1 MRGPGPA
8 DHPEAAPSPSQ
19 RETMDFSVNSQLTDL
34 AARTRA
40 FVEQQIIPFE
50 RDPRW
55 GAHGPS
61 EDLRQEMNAL
71 AKQAGLFAPHAPQE
85 YGGLGL
91 GHLDRSFVFEQAGYS
106 LLGPSALHCGAP
118 DEGNVHLLEVVAN
131 DQQRRDYLEPLCRG
145 ERSCFAMTEPGG
157 AGADPMMM
165 QTTATKTADGYVIN
179 GRKWLITGARNAA
192 MMIIMAKAE
201 GGEAEGAT
209 LFLTRLPREGI
220 VIERDMNT
228 MDSSFAGGH
237 SVIRFDNLVLQDSDI
252 LGAPGEGFKYAQVR
266 LAPARLTHCMRWLG
280 SAQRAHDTAA
290 RYAASRMAFGKILG
304 EHEGVG
310 FMLADNEMEM
320 RSARLSL
327 QQAAWVLDQGER
339 GTTESSM
346 AKVQCSETI
355 WNVVDRSVQILGGAG
370 ITDETPVERI
380 FREVRGFRIY
390 DGPSEVHRWSL
401 ARKALKKAG
410 RNAP

>member
-1 MRGPGPA
+1 
-8 DHPEAAPSPSQ
+8 
-19 RETMDFSVNSQLTDL
+19 MDFSVPQRLRDL
-34 AARTRA
+34 AARTRS
-40 FVEQQIIPFE
+40 FIETQIVPFE

-61 EDLRQEMNAL
+61 EDLRQDMNAL
-71 AKQAGLFAPHAPQE
+71 AKQAGLWAPHAPRE
-85 YGGLGL
+85 YGGMGL
-91 GHLDRSFVFEQAGYS
+91 GHLDRAFVFEEAGYS

-118 DEGNVHLLEVVAN
+118 DEGNTHLLEVVATP
-131 DQQRRDYLEPLCRG
+131 QQRRDYLEPLCRG
-145 ERSCFAMTEPGG
+145 DRSCFAMTEPGG

-179 GRKWLITGARNAA
+179 GRKWLITGARNASF
-192 MMIIMAKAE
+192 MILMAKTTAPD
-201 GGEAEGAT
+201 GTEGAT
-209 LFLTRLPREGI
+209 MFLTPLPRDGI

-237 SVIRFDNLVLQDSDI
+237 SVIRFENLVLQDSDI

-280 SAQRAHDTAA
+280 SARRAHDTAA
-290 RYAASRMAFGKILG
+290 RYAATRHAFGRVLG
-304 EHEGVG
+304 DHEGVG
-310 FMLADNEMEM
+310 FMLADNEMDL

-355 WNVVDRSVQILGGAG
+355 WNVVDRSMQILGGAG

-401 ARKALKKAG
+401 ARKALKQAG
-410 RNAP
+410 RNG

>member
-1 MRGPGPA
+1 
-8 DHPEAAPSPSQ
+8 
-19 RETMDFSVNSQLTDL
+19 MDFSVSARLRDL
-34 AARTRA
+34 AERTHA
-40 FVEQQIIPFE
+40 FIEQDIIPFE
-50 RDPRW
+50 KDPRW
-55 GAHGPS
+55 GEHGPS
-61 EDLRQEMNAL
+61 EDMRLEMNAL
-71 AKQAGLFAPHAPQE
+71 ARKAGVFAPHVPKE
-85 YGGLGL
+85 FGGLGL
-91 GHLDRSFVFEQAGYS
+91 GHLDRAFVFEEAGYS
-106 LLGPSALHCGAP
+106 ILGPSAMHCGAP
-118 DEGNVHLLEVVAN
+118 DEGNVHLLDVVAN
-131 DQQRRDYLEPLCRG
+131 TEQRRTYLEPLCRG
-145 ERSCFAMTEPGG
+145 ARSCFAMTEPGG

-165 QTTATKTADGYVIN
+165 QTTAELTSDGYVLN
-179 GRKWLITGARNAA
+179 GRKWLITGARNASF
-192 MMIIMAKAE
+192 MIIMAKTVGLGDAD
-201 GGEAEGAT
+201 GAT
-209 LFLTRLPREGI
+209 MFLTKLPRDGI

-237 SVIRFDNLVLQDSDI
+237 SVIRFDNLVLQKEDI

-280 SAQRAHDTAA
+280 AARRAHDTAA
-290 RYAASRMAFGKILG
+290 RYAATRHAFGKVLG

-310 FMLADNEMEM
+310 FKLADNDMEI

-355 WNVVDRSVQILGGAG
+355 WNVVDRSMQILGGAG

-401 ARKALKKAG
+401 ARKALKRAG
-410 RNAP
+410 RNA